1 MTEPRTLAPTW
12 ASIMPLLIE
21 IIARNPDDSAAALAQ
36 AELMRCAEIADCAIE
51 RDRSLEN

>member
-12 ASIMPLLIE
+12 VSIMPLLIE

-51 RDRSLEN
+51 LDRNRDD